1 MRMAVPHMHRAE
13 LYRDLACP
21 VRSLNMILICSIY
34 SVTAVLTD
42 FIVEPSMC
50 QTFLHSFYFPVLLI
64 ARKLMLL
71 WRCQTILQ
79 LLLILAE
86 ILQVNRSPQ
95 IVVCHIQMG
104 N

>member
-1 MRMAVPHMHRAE
+1 M
-13 LYRDLACP
+13 YSI
-21 VRSLNMILICSIY
+21 SLI
-34 SVTAVLTD
+34 
-42 FIVEPSMC
+42 
-50 QTFLHSFYFPVLLI
+50 
-64 ARKLMLL
+64 LL